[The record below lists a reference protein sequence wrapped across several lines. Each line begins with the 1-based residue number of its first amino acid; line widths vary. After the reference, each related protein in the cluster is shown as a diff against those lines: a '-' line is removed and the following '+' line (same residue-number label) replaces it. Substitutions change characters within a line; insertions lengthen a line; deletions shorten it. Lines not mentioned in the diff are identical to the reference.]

1 MVYSD
6 SIVYRY
12 LIQNTSF
19 ESNFTIDTEN
29 DYLAD
34 YSKCIENLNN
44 EIIQKYLYIEVID
57 SANYKLIIAVVIL
70 SILLILFI
78 FLLLREKNCFK
89 KYSKVPKKSQMESYD
104 F

>member
-12 LIQNTSF
+12 LIQNSSF
-19 ESNFTIDTEN
+19 ENNFTIDTEN

-44 EIIQKYLYIEVID
+44 EIIQKHQYIEIID
-57 SANYKLIIAVVIL
+57 
-70 SILLILFI
+70 
-78 FLLLREKNCFK
+78 
-89 KYSKVPKKSQMESYD
+89 
-104 F
+104 